1 MNSAF
6 SIVLLLI
13 LLDCVTNAN
22 SLTLKGCHVPLTA
35 FYRLVKALL
44 YENKFSNCLKGS
56 VNGPLSKGFDHCYN
70 EFKMSSF
77 RAASTE
83 RDRLEL
89 LSPCD
94 R

>member
-44 YENKFSNCLKGS
+44 KSHLDDVHVALQ
-56 VNGPLSKGFDHCYN
+56 VN
-70 EFKMSSF
+70 
-77 RAASTE
+77 
-83 RDRLEL
+83 
-89 LSPCD
+89 
-94 R
+94 